1 MVSNT
6 SFESLIEGEDREIT
20 VLANAASYINMVTED
35 VSWVGFYLKGE
46 DESLYLGPF
55 QGKPACTYIKF
66 GKGVCGTAAS
76 GKKTQVV
83 PDVFEFPG
91 YIACDAA
98 ARSEIVVPML
108 KNDGSVYGVLDIDSD
123 SKDRFLPGCEGEFE
137 EYVRILMKRL
147 DKWFT

>member
-1 MVSNT
+1 M
-6 SFESLIEGEDREIT
+6 
-20 VLANAASYINMVTED
+20 
-35 VSWVGFYLKGE
+35 
-46 DESLYLGPF
+46 
-55 QGKPACTYIKF
+55 
-66 GKGVCGTAAS
+66 
-76 GKKTQVV
+76 V

-147 DKWFT
+147 DK

>member
-1 MVSNT
+1 MIS
-6 SFESLIEGEDREIT
+6 SKSLESLIEGEDRDIT

-55 QGKPACTYIKF
+55 QGKPACTYIQF
-66 GKGVCGTAAS
+66 GKGVCGTAAAE
-76 GKKTQVV
+76 KKTVVV

-108 KNDGSVYGVLDIDSD
+108 KSDGSVYGVLDIDSD

-137 EYVRILMKRL
+137 EYVGILMKRL
-147 DKWFT
+147 KK

>member
-1 MVSNT
+1 MTDSR
-6 SFESLIEGEDREIT
+6 SLESLIEGEDRDIT
-20 VLANAASYINMVTED
+20 VLANAASYINMVTKD

-55 QGKPACTYIKF
+55 QGKPACTFIKF

-98 ARSEIVVPML
+98 ARSEIVVPMI
-108 KNDGSVYGVLDIDSD
+108 KKDGSVYGVLDIDSD
-123 SKDRFLPGCEGEFE
+123 TKDRFLPGCEGEFE

-147 DKWFT
+147 DK

>member
-1 MVSNT
+1 MTDSR
-6 SFESLIEGEDREIT
+6 SLESLIEGEDRDIT
-20 VLANAASYINMVTED
+20 VLANAASYINMVTKD

-46 DESLYLGPF
+46 EEYLYLGPF
-55 QGKPACTYIKF
+55 QGKPACTFIKF

-98 ARSEIVVPML
+98 ARSEIVVPMI
-108 KNDGSVYGVLDIDSD
+108 KKDGSVYGVLDIDSD
-123 SKDRFLPGCEGEFE
+123 TKDRFLPGCEKEFE

-147 DKWFT
+147 DK

>member
-1 MVSNT
+1 M
-6 SFESLIEGEDREIT
+6 
-20 VLANAASYINMVTED
+20 
-35 VSWVGFYLKGE
+35 
-46 DESLYLGPF
+46 
-55 QGKPACTYIKF
+55 KP
-66 GKGVCGTAAS
+66 AAS

-147 DKWFT
+147 DNQFT